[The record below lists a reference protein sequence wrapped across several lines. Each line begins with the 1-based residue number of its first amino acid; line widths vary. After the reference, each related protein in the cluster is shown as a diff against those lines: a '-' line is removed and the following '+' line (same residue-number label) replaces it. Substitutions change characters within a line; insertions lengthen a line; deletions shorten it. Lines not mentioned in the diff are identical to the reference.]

1 MKSVTLLIKD
11 MDCAEEVGILKKAL
25 LPLVE
30 DESRLTFDVLARKLT
45 VDLTGLPVSR
55 DQIIATVAK
64 TGMKAEPFVDVLPS
78 CACCSGV
85 CPPKDSFWSRHGRLL
100 LCAASGAFWVLGFAV
115 VAFER
120 GSLLA
125 VFKEG
130 HVFPPAVTVLW
141 LTAALMGVWHVLPKA
156 VHSLRSLSLDMN
168 LLMAVAVTGAMA
180 IGEYSEGASVAFLF
194 ALANQLESWSVG
206 RARRAI
212 QALMRIAPPT
222 ALVLAEGSPHPSER
236 RVEEV
241 PVGSLVLVRPGD
253 RVPLDGLVHKG
264 SSSVDQ
270 SPITGESMPVPKGAG
285 DFVYAGTFNA
295 DGALEVE
302 TTKLS
307 SDTTLARIMHMV
319 EAAQSRRAKAVQWV
333 EKFAL
338 VYTPVMVSLALL
350 VAVVPPL
357 FLGGN
362 WTEWFY
368 QALVVLVIS
377 CPCALVIS
385 TPVSIVAGLAS
396 AARNGVLIKG
406 GVFLET
412 PASIT
417 AIALDKTG
425 TLTHGRP
432 AVSRV
437 MAYPGTTEGEL
448 LAIAAALESRSSHPL
463 AQAILRHARSLGIDP
478 PAVEE
483 SKVLPGRGAA
493 GRIQNTHYFVGNER
507 MLREDAAQLL
517 SPEVD
522 TILDSQFHQ
531 AGTMAFVWDNS
542 RLLGMLALEDKVRP
556 ESRNAI
562 EALKRLGIRRIIML
576 TGDNER
582 TARDI
587 AEQTGVT
594 EFQAEL
600 LPEAKTRFVSEMVE
614 AGERVAMVGD
624 GVNDAPALAVANL
637 GVAMGAIGT
646 DVAIETSDMAL
657 MSDDLSKL
665 PWLIRHSRRVLSTIR
680 QNIVFALGLKIVFLV
695 LAFLQLATLWTAILA
710 DMGASLIVIFN
721 GLRLLRIR
729 K

>member
-1 MKSVTLLIKD
+1 M
-11 MDCAEEVGILKKAL
+11 
-25 LPLVE
+25 
-30 DESRLTFDVLARKLT
+30 
-45 VDLTGLPVSR
+45 
-55 DQIIATVAK
+55 
-64 TGMKAEPFVDVLPS
+64 
-78 CACCSGV
+78 
-85 CPPKDSFWSRHGRLL
+85 
-100 LCAASGAFWVLGFAV
+100 

-125 VFKEG
+125 VLKEG

>member
-1 MKSVTLLIKD
+1 
-11 MDCAEEVGILKKAL
+11 
-25 LPLVE
+25 
-30 DESRLTFDVLARKLT
+30 
-45 VDLTGLPVSR
+45 
-55 DQIIATVAK
+55 
-64 TGMKAEPFVDVLPS
+64 
-78 CACCSGV
+78 
-85 CPPKDSFWSRHGRLL
+85 
-100 LCAASGAFWVLGFAV
+100 
-115 VAFER
+115 
-120 GSLLA
+120 
-125 VFKEG
+125 
-130 HVFPPAVTVLW
+130 
-141 LTAALMGVWHVLPKA
+141 
-156 VHSLRSLSLDMN
+156 
-168 LLMAVAVTGAMA
+168 
-180 IGEYSEGASVAFLF
+180 
-194 ALANQLESWSVG
+194 
-206 RARRAI
+206 
-212 QALMRIAPPT
+212 
-222 ALVLAEGSPHPSER
+222 
-236 RVEEV
+236 
-241 PVGSLVLVRPGD
+241 
-253 RVPLDGLVHKG
+253 
-264 SSSVDQ
+264 
-270 SPITGESMPVPKGAG
+270 
-285 DFVYAGTFNA
+285 
-295 DGALEVE
+295 
-302 TTKLS
+302 
-307 SDTTLARIMHMV
+307 
-319 EAAQSRRAKAVQWV
+319 
-333 EKFAL
+333 
-338 VYTPVMVSLALL
+338 MVSLALL

>member
-1 MKSVTLLIKD
+1 MESVTLIIKD

-25 LPLVE
+25 IPLVGA
-30 DESRLTFDVLARKLT
+30 ESRLAFDVLARKLT
-45 VDLTGLPVSR
+45 VDLTGLPVGR
-55 DQIIATVAK
+55 DQVVAAVAK
-64 TGMKAEPFVDVLPS
+64 TGMKAETEALPQ
-78 CACCSGV
+78 CACCGGV
-85 CPPKDSFWSRHGRLL
+85 CPTKDSFWSRHGRLL
-100 LCAASGAFWVLGFAV
+100 LCATSGALWALGFAV

-130 HVFPPAVTVLW
+130 HVFPLAATVLW
-141 LTAALMGVWHVLPKA
+141 LAAALIGVWHVLPKA
-156 VHSLRSLSLDMN
+156 VHSIRSLHLDMN

-212 QALMRIAPPT
+212 QALMSISPQT
-222 ALVLAEGSPHPSER
+222 ALVLAEGALQPVEK
-236 RVEEV
+236 RVEDV
-241 PVGSLVLVRPGD
+241 PVGTLILVRPGD
-253 RVPLDGLVHKG
+253 RVPLDGVVRG
-264 SSSVDQ
+264 GTSSVDQ
-270 SPITGESMPVPKGAG
+270 SPITGESMPVPKGPE
-285 DFVYAGTFNA
+285 DSVYAGTINA

-302 TTKLS
+302 TTKRS
-307 SDTTLARIMHMV
+307 TDTTLARIMHMV

-338 VYTPVMVSLALL
+338 IYTPVMVGLSLL
-350 VAVVPPL
+350 VAIVPPL
-357 FLGGN
+357 FLGGS

-406 GVFLET
+406 GVYLET
-412 PASIT
+412 PAGIT
-417 AIALDKTG
+417 AVALDKTG

-432 AVSRV
+432 AVTRV
-437 MAYPGTTEGEL
+437 VAHSGATEGEM

-478 PAVEE
+478 PSVEDA
-483 SKVLPGRGAA
+483 KLLPGRGAY
-493 GRIQNTHYFVGNER
+493 GRIQNSRYFVGNER
-507 MLREDAAQLL
+507 MLREEAARLL
-517 SPEVD
+517 TPEAD
-522 TILDSQFHQ
+522 TLLEKQALH
-531 AGTMAFVWDNS
+531 AGTTVFVWDDS
-542 RLLGMLALEDKVRP
+542 RLLGMLAIEDKVRP
-556 ESRNAI
+556 ESKKAV
-562 EALKRLGIRRIIML
+562 EALKNLGIRRVVML

-582 TARDI
+582 TARAM

-594 EFQAEL
+594 EFRADL

-624 GVNDAPALAVANL
+624 GVNDAPALAVSTL
-637 GVAMGAIGT
+637 GIAMGAVGT
-646 DVAIETSDMAL
+646 DVAIETADMAL

-680 QNIVFALGLKIVFLV
+680 QNIAFALGLKIMFLA
-695 LAFLQLATLWTAILA
+695 LAFLQLATLWAAIMA
-710 DMGASLIVIFN
+710 DVGASLIVIFN
-721 GLRLLRIR
+721 GLRLLQLR